1 MKHLLVVFAAS
12 LLFYSCNLV
21 KDRTKSE
28 QEVKEIPK
36 VLTDEKEKSYDRL
49 GSSYSSMDM
58 TDAIYEDLIDKN
70 SDLKNL
76 DDNIKKNYSLMR
88 SILTE
93 YHQYTSKSIEYYNS
107 AENKI
112 SMISDS
118 IMAEKVRKELSA
130 SKEKFNKLISNLN
143 ESDSTINR
151 TYKKIQDRYIVF
163 KIQKT
168 IPVIE
173 NFQKEKLFDNNKLK
187 DFIKEQNKVIE
198 QIK

>member
-1 MKHLLVVFAAS
+1 
-12 LLFYSCNLV
+12 
-21 KDRTKSE
+21 
-28 QEVKEIPK
+28 
-36 VLTDEKEKSYDRL
+36 
-49 GSSYSSMDM
+49 
-58 TDAIYEDLIDKN
+58 
-70 SDLKNL
+70 
-76 DDNIKKNYSLMR
+76 
-88 SILTE
+88 
-93 YHQYTSKSIEYYNS
+93 
-107 AENKI
+107 
-112 SMISDS
+112 MISDS